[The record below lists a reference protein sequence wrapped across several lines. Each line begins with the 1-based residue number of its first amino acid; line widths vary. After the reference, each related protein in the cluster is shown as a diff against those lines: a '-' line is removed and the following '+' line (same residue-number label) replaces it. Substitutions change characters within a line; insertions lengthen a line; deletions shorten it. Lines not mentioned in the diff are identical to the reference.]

1 LLVETEFIISAGE
14 QPKRLDRFLVHRE
27 PNLSRAAIQ
36 RLIATGRVRMN
47 GAPARPARLVRPGD
61 SISIDSPPAV
71 PLSRNGKPM
80 ALAVLYED
88 EACLVVDKPA
98 GVVVHPGPGHWSDT
112 LMNALLDYW
121 AGKSGAGRPGII
133 HRLDKETS
141 GALLVSK
148 TAEAHRRLANQIECR
163 TVERMYHAFVQGLP
177 AQPEGRIDL
186 PLGQDRTDLR
196 RTSSDA
202 DHVKPAI
209 TDYHVIE
216 AFGTRAAHLLLRPH
230 TGRTHQIRAHL
241 QALGHPILGDR
252 VYGDGTAKVGEA
264 AVAERVMLHAASIRF
279 THPINGEPCTVVA
292 PLPDDFEIL
301 RQALRSSNEGR

>member
-1 LLVETEFIISAGE
+1 
-14 QPKRLDRFLVHRE
+14 
-27 PNLSRAAIQ
+27 
-36 RLIATGRVRMN
+36 M
-47 GAPARPARLVRPGD
+47 
-61 SISIDSPPAV
+61 
-71 PLSRNGKPM
+71 
-80 ALAVLYED
+80 
-88 EACLVVDKPA
+88 
-98 GVVVHPGPGHWSDT
+98 
-112 LMNALLDYW
+112 
-121 AGKSGAGRPGII
+121 
-133 HRLDKETS
+133 
-141 GALLVSK
+141 
-148 TAEAHRRLANQIECR
+148 
-163 TVERMYHAFVQGLP
+163 
-177 AQPEGRIDL
+177 